1 MAAICA
7 AAPQLAARAAVSGY
21 VLDRARA
28 RVSRTQTRWFGK
40 CVTSDAR
47 ATRVVAIG
55 LPPGR
60 GPSRARDLV
69 TDRAIPI
76 PCSECN
82 SKFSAK
88 AQKKARVAIRV
99 RAAVRPI
106 PRSNGIRGPMG
117 RFRFPVA
124 RLPGA
129 RRPATAATHENT
141 TRRSR
146 RSRRS
151 LRARAHR
158 SVRSPPRSRSRPPQD
173 EAAPAEEK
181 KPEEKKPE
189 PIGPP
194 RGSQVRLSPRRARV
208 SFATHPLARRA
219 TGNASTPHP
228 GTDHADEAARRSSPK
243 ADIATSPLFVSARRF
258 NR

>member
-88 AQKKARVAIRV
+88 AQKKARVAFRV
-99 RAAVRPI
+99 RAAVRSD
-106 PRSNGIRGPMG
+106 PRSNGIRASTG
-117 RFRFPVA
+117 RFRVPVA

-129 RRPATAATHENT
+129 RLPATSATHEST
-141 TRRSR
+141 PR

-151 LRARAHR
+151 LSARAHR
-158 SVRSPPRSRSRPPQD
+158 SVRSPPRPRSRTPQD

>member
-88 AQKKARVAIRV
+88 AQKKARVAFRV
-99 RAAVRPI
+99 RAAVRSI

-129 RRPATAATHENT
+129 RRPATAATREDT
-141 TRRSR
+141 PR

-151 LRARAHR
+151 LSARAHR
-158 SVRSPPRSRSRPPQD
+158 SVRSQPLPVPDRHRTKPLPRRR
-173 EAAPAEEK
+173 
-181 KPEEKKPE
+181 
-189 PIGPP
+189 
-194 RGSQVRLSPRRARV
+194 SPRRRSPSPSA
-208 SFATHPLARRA
+208 PLAAPRCDSRRDA
-219 TGNASTPHP
+219 PSSPSRTHLSSSTSMPHP
-228 GTDHADEAARRSSPK
+228 GTDHTTPKRRVVHRPNAPSKRFEGARRERGIPR
-243 ADIATSPLFVSARRF
+243 T
-258 NR
+258 